1 MNTYYSDRFTI
12 RDDGHL
18 CLDNVDLVEV
28 AHEYGTPAYVM
39 SEGQIRQ
46 NCRDFTQAM
55 RRNFGERYKVAY
67 ASKALCARFI
77 YPILAREGVHADV
90 VSGGELYTALKAGFD
105 PRHLHFHGN
114 NKTVSEL
121 EMAVDCGIGSIII
134 DAFEE
139 VDRLEAICAA
149 KGKHQRVLFRV
160 KPGVHAD
167 THEFISTGQ
176 NDSKFGFGIED
187 GEAMRLAKYILEHK
201 HLDFVGIHCHIG
213 SQVFSVDGFAK
224 AARIMFDFFCKM
236 EKELNI
242 HMDEMIIGGGFGV
255 KYMPTD
261 EPGTFGEKIDAMG
274 EVMREEAAKM
284 GREIPEIVIEP
295 GRSMVCTA
303 GCTLY
308 TVGSVRDI
316 KDARTYVSVDG
327 GLPDNPRFALYQ
339 AQYDAVVANRV
350 NAPRDKVQTIAGR
363 CCESGD
369 LVAKDLKF
377 QTAKADDILCVF
389 ATGAYNY
396 SMASN
401 YNRVPRPP
409 ILLIRENGKVETV
422 VRRESYDDLIC
433 NDIV

>member
-1 MNTYYSDRFTI
+1 
-12 RDDGHL
+12 
-18 CLDNVDLVEV
+18 
-28 AHEYGTPAYVM
+28 
-39 SEGQIRQ
+39 
-46 NCRDFTQAM
+46 
-55 RRNFGERYKVAY
+55 
-67 ASKALCARFI
+67 
-77 YPILAREGVHADV
+77 
-90 VSGGELYTALKAGFD
+90 
-105 PRHLHFHGN
+105 
-114 NKTVSEL
+114 
-121 EMAVDCGIGSIII
+121 
-134 DAFEE
+134 
-139 VDRLEAICAA
+139 
-149 KGKHQRVLFRV
+149 
-160 KPGVHAD
+160 
-167 THEFISTGQ
+167 
-176 NDSKFGFGIED
+176 
-187 GEAMRLAKYILEHK
+187 
-201 HLDFVGIHCHIG
+201 
-213 SQVFSVDGFAK
+213 
-224 AARIMFDFFCKM
+224 
-236 EKELNI
+236 
-242 HMDEMIIGGGFGV
+242 
-255 KYMPTD
+255 
-261 EPGTFGEKIDAMG
+261 
-274 EVMREEAAKM
+274 M

-339 AQYDAVVANRV
+339 AQYDAVVANRA